1 MEPTELIILDGG
13 MGTQLQAAGLPMGQ
27 APELWNLTEPEKV
40 TAVHRRYVEAGS
52 KVLYTNTFGVNRL
65 KTARIG
71 RSVRELVEGG
81 VRCARAA
88 AGTEEVRVALDIGPL
103 GQILEPLGTLKFEEA
118 YDIFR
123 EIVEA
128 GRDAGADLI
137 VIETMSDLY
146 EVKAAVLAARENSAL
161 PVWVTMT
168 FEANGRTFVGTTVS
182 AMGLTLSGLGVDAMG
197 FNCSLGPKELLPMI
211 RELRRWT
218 DKPLILKPNAGLPD
232 PATGEYRIT
241 PEEFAAELASAPED
255 GVRMLGGCCGTT
267 PDFIRALSAAMQGE
281 WIPSP
286 PPARRSGVCSASQT
300 AAFGPVRVIGERI
313 NPTGKKR
320 FQQALRENDIDYIV
334 ARGIEQQDA
343 GADLLDVNVG
353 LPGIDEPEMMTRVVK
368 ALQAVVDLPLQI
380 DSSDPA
386 AIEAGLRAVNGKAIV
401 NSVNGKPEVLRSILP
416 ICKKYGA
423 AVVGLCM
430 DENGIPQT
438 WQERVAIAKR
448 ILDAALAAGIPKE
461 DVLIDCLTLTVSAQ
475 QEQAAETLKA
485 LHAVREE
492 LGLHT
497 VLGVSNISFGL
508 PARENITVSFLTQ
521 ALYAGLDLPI
531 INPNQTAVMDAVA
544 SFRVLS
550 GEDRDS
556 EAYIR
561 RFAAAE
567 REPKKTTP
575 APGKDMNLADCILR
589 GLKAETA
596 AITRRELES
605 RSEMDVINELLIPAL
620 DRVGE
625 LYEKQEI
632 FLPQLINAASAACGG
647 FDVIK
652 ERIARSGADSVSK
665 GKIVLATVFG
675 DIHDIGK
682 NIVRVVLENYGYTVI
697 DLGRDVPAETIV
709 ETVIRENVKLVG
721 LSALM
726 TTTVASMADTIAA
739 IRKSGHDCK
748 IMVGGAV
755 LTPDYAAEIG
765 ADYYAKDAKQ
775 SADIARRV
783 LG

>member
-27 APELWNLTEPEKV
+27 APELWNVTEPEKV

-88 AGTEEVRVALDIGPL
+88 AGTEAVRVALDIGPL

-146 EVKAAVLAARENSAL
+146 EVKAAVLAAKENSTL

-168 FEANGRTFVGTTVS
+168 FEAGGRTFVGTTVS

-241 PEEFAAELASAPED
+241 PEEFAAELETAPED
-255 GVRMLGGCCGTT
+255 GVQMLGGCCGTT
-267 PDFIRALSAAMQGE
+267 PDFIRALDTAMRGARM
-281 WIPSP
+281 PSP
-286 PPARRSGVCSASQT
+286 RPERRSGVCSASQT

-353 LPGIDEPEMMTRVVK
+353 LPGINEPEMMTRVVK

-401 NSVNGKPEVLRSILP
+401 NSVNGKAEVLRSILP
-416 ICKKYGA
+416 ICRKYGA

-531 INPNQTAVMDAVA
+531 LNPNQTAVMDAVA

-567 REPKKTTP
+567 SESKKTTP

-596 AITRRELES
+596 AITRRELET
-605 RSEMDVINELLIPAL
+605 RSEMDVINQLLIPAL

-632 FLPQLINAASAACGG
+632 FLPQLINAANAACGG

-652 ERIARSGADSVSK
+652 ERIAKSGADSVSK

-709 ETVIRENVKLVG
+709 ETVIREDVKLVG

-726 TTTVASMADTIAA
+726 TTTVKSMADTIAA

-775 SADIARRV
+775 SADIARMV

>member
-27 APELWNLTEPEKV
+27 APELWNVTEPEKV

-146 EVKAAVLAARENSAL
+146 EVKAAVLAARENSTL

-168 FEANGRTFVGTTVS
+168 FEAGGRTFVGTTVS

-241 PEEFAAELASAPED
+241 PEEFAAELETAPED
-255 GVRMLGGCCGTT
+255 GVQMLGGCCGTT
-267 PDFIRALSAAMQGE
+267 PDFIRALNAAMRGARM
-281 WIPSP
+281 PSP
-286 PPARRSGVCSASQT
+286 RPERRSGVCSASQT

-353 LPGIDEPEMMTRVVK
+353 LPGINEPEMMTRVVK

-401 NSVNGKPEVLRSILP
+401 NSVNGKAEVLRSILP
-416 ICKKYGA
+416 ICRKYGA

-531 INPNQTAVMDAVA
+531 LNPNQTAVMDAVA

-567 REPKKTTP
+567 SESKKTTP
-575 APGKDMNLADCILR
+575 APGKDMSLADCILR

-596 AITRRELES
+596 AITRRELET

-632 FLPQLINAASAACGG
+632 FLPQLINAANAACGG

-652 ERIARSGADSVSK
+652 ERIAKSGADSVSK

-709 ETVIRENVKLVG
+709 ETVIREDVKLVG

-726 TTTVASMADTIAA
+726 TTTVKSMADTIAA

-775 SADIARRV
+775 SADIARMV